1 MKFEQLIE
9 ATGITIVEGG
19 PFMFDD
25 FGPSWVLLFEDEL
38 TTTIINET
46 KEVVFVECTDC
57 ETRTDVYMWMNPK
70 YSEYEKKVYDEL
82 DGAVTHRC
90 EDIEEVFAVWHKNKE
105 LVAQSPED
113 FGDSELEWQGLDSET
128 KIH

>member
-25 FGPSWVLLFEDEL
+25 FGPSWVLLLEDEL
-38 TTTIINET
+38 TATFVLED
-46 KEVVFVECTDC
+46 KEVIFVECADMVTQKDI
-57 ETRTDVYMWMNPK
+57 YMWMNPK
-70 YSEYEKKVYDEL
+70 FSEYEKKVYDEL
-82 DGAVTHRC
+82 SDVTTHRC
-90 EDIEEVFAVWHKNKE
+90 EDIEEVFAIWHNNKT
-105 LVAQSPED
+105 LVAQAPDD
-113 FGDSELEWQGLDSET
+113 FEESEEIGLDGET